1 MRRKTTRS
9 RIMQAWNGPQS
20 RAKCCIIDATF
31 ELLFDWAKI
40 LLFHLLPHFFFFFLS
55 HVHVCELPDM
65 PYASNCNEKT
75 FNGPTVSINIINMLL
90 ENDNSDL
97 SYWNEASCLCKAA
110 VFWTSSWSI
119 WIVQILAGN
128 NMPRTWNHQGSF
140 VKQFNILYFSMLN
153 CAQWELTNWEL
164 AYTVF

>member
-1 MRRKTTRS
+1 MH
-9 RIMQAWNGPQS
+9 
-20 RAKCCIIDATF
+20 F
-31 ELLFDWAKI
+31 WAVVWLDKNPA
-40 LLFHLLPHFFFFFLS
+40 LSSSPSLFFFFVLS

-65 PYASNCNEKT
+65 PHASNHNEKT
-75 FNGPTVSINIINMLL
+75 FNGPTVSINFINMLL
-90 ENDNSDL
+90 ENDNNSDL